1 MCVFGM
7 IIGGQTALAL
17 RLLLAVFSSKLSSVA
32 DRPFG
37 DEVLLR
43 KPQEL
48 VFVFGHSVSS

>member
-1 MCVFGM
+1 MFDECVCVFVFGI

-37 DEVLLR
+37 DEVLLEN
-43 KPQEL
+43 PQDIRFL
-48 VFVFGHSVSS
+48 